1 MFVFIFRPFLR
12 IDQENQLDVANDVVV
27 QHMASPPLVCN
38 NVVTRSD
45 DRARRDRGV
54 TVRVGE
60 GRETNHY

>member
-12 IDQENQLDVANDVVV
+12 IDQENQLDVANDDVV